1 MKNSQEGKSAMKGF
15 TQEVKQFVLEQGM
28 DLVGI
33 AATAKIDEL
42 TPDGYNRPKDLLP
55 ECNSTIVMALQ
66 WNHTLVDGL
75 PELRPMYSRMMIMMN
90 NFIDTALLKISR
102 FLQHKGF
109 LALPVHAS
117 DPYDLINL
125 KGVLSHKHAA
135 VQAGIGEFGLSNL
148 LLTPQFGPRQRLA
161 QILTDAELVPDQ
173 PINQRLCEKMIPRC
187 KFACITV
194 CPYHYI
200 PHPDLKEA
208 GSMDRT
214 ILQGVSIDK
223 QGCSYY
229 QDRGLPRMGRNGY
242 TYRCGLCISAC
253 PVGSDVPRRDSI
265 AAGIRPTS
273 RVS

>member
-1 MKNSQEGKSAMKGF
+1 MADF
-15 TQEVKQFVLEQGM
+15 TGELKQYVLEQGM

-42 TPDGYNRPKDLLP
+42 TPAGYNRPRDLLP
-55 ECNSTIVMALQ
+55 ECKSTVVMAVQ
-66 WNHTLVDGL
+66 WNHALVDGL

-90 NFIDTALLKISR
+90 NFLDTTILKISH
-102 FLQHKGF
+102 FLQRKGY
-109 LALPVHAS
+109 LSMPVHAS

-125 KGVLSHKHAA
+125 KGVISHKHAA

-161 QILTDAELVPDQ
+161 QILTDAELVPDK
-173 PINQRLCEKMIPRC
+173 PMNQRLCEKMIAEC

-194 CPYHYI
+194 CPYKYI
-200 PHPDLKEA
+200 PNRYQKDP
-208 GSMDRT
+208 GVMDRT
-214 ILQGVSIDK
+214 IIQGVSIDK

-242 TYRCGLCISAC
+242 TYRCGMCINAC
-253 PVGSDVPRRDSI
+253 PVGSDVPKRESI
-265 AAGIRPTS
+265 AGGMRPTN

>member
-1 MKNSQEGKSAMKGF
+1 MKVF
-15 TQEVKQFVLEQGM
+15 TKKVKQYVLKQGL

-33 AATAKIDEL
+33 ASTEALDEL
-42 TPDGYNRPKDLLP
+42 TPKGYNRPKDLLP
-55 ECNSTIVMALQ
+55 EAKSIIVMAMQ

-90 NFIDTALLKISR
+90 NFLDTTILKISH
-102 FLQHKGF
+102 FLQDNGY
-109 LALPVHAS
+109 LSLPVHAS

-148 LLTPQFGPRQRLA
+148 LLTPKFGPRQRFA
-161 QILTDAELVPDQ
+161 QILTDAPLIADK

-187 KFACITV
+187 QYACIKV

-200 PHPDLKEA
+200 PNRHQKNP
-208 GSMDRT
+208 GVMDKT
-214 ILQGVSIDK
+214 IIQGVSIDK

-242 TYRCGLCISAC
+242 TYRCGLCITAC

-265 AAGIRPTS
+265 VEGIRPTS